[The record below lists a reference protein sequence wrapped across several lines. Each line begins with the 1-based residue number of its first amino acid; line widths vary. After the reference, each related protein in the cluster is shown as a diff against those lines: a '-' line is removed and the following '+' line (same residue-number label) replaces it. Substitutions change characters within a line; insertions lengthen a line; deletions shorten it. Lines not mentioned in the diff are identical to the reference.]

1 MKKTAIGIVVVVA
14 LLVAA
19 SLAVAWGPGYGRGAG
34 YPAGPAYS
42 GCLYAP
48 NVNLTAEQTA
58 RLNSL
63 QQAFLN
69 ETLPVRNEMASSAM
83 EVRTLMA
90 QPGTDSAK
98 VTAKQ
103 REIFALQQKLQERS
117 LAYQSD
123 ARNILSPQQL
133 SALPPGCGL
142 GFAAGTGYGTR
153 YGGGYGR
160 GMGYSSGFGSG
171 NGRGRG
177 MGRGGGFGRT
187 W

>member
-1 MKKTAIGIVVVVA
+1 MKKTVMAIGVVAA

-19 SLAVAWGPGYGRGAG
+19 SLSLAWGPGYGKGAG
-34 YPAGPAYS
+34 YAAGPYS
-42 GCLYAP
+42 RGCWYAP
-48 NVNLTAEQTA
+48 GINLTAEQTA
-58 RLNSL
+58 KLNSL

-69 ETLPVRNEMASSAM
+69 ETLPMRNEMASKAM

-90 QPGTDSAK
+90 QPGTDAAK
-98 VTAKQ
+98 ITAKQ
-103 REIFALQQKLQERS
+103 REIFALQQKLQEKP
-117 LAYQSD
+117 LTYQSD

-142 GFAAGTGYGTR
+142 GFAAGTGYG
-153 YGGGYGR
+153 GGYGR
-160 GMGYSSGFGSG
+160 GMGYSSGFGGG